1 MSAKNNKPTISE
13 KTIKLNELV
22 EWFDSDDFELEAAL
36 DKFAEAE
43 KLANEIEA
51 DLLAMK
57 NTITIVKKKFNEAE

>member
-1 MSAKNNKPTISE
+1 MSAKSNNPSISE

-43 KLANEIEA
+43 KLATEIEA

>member
-1 MSAKNNKPTISE
+1 MSVKNNMSISE

-22 EWFDSDDFELEAAL
+22 AWFDSDEFQLESAL

-43 KLANEIEA
+43 KLAAEIEA

-57 NTITIVKKKFNEAE
+57 NNISVVKKKFNESE

>member
-1 MSAKNNKPTISE
+1 MSISE

-22 EWFDSDDFELEAAL
+22 AWFDSDEFQLESAL

-43 KLANEIEA
+43 KLAAEIEA

-57 NTITIVKKKFNEAE
+57 NNISVVKKKFNESE

>member
-1 MSAKNNKPTISE
+1 MSVKNNMSISE

-22 EWFDSDDFELEAAL
+22 EWFDGDDFELEAAL

-43 KLANEIEA
+43 KLASEIEA

-57 NTITIVKKKFNEAE
+57 NNISVVKKKFNEAE

>member
-1 MSAKNNKPTISE
+1 MSVKNKMSISE

-22 EWFDSDDFELEAAL
+22 EWFDSDEFQLEAAL

-43 KLANEIEA
+43 KLAAEIEA

-57 NTITIVKKKFNEAE
+57 NNISVVKKKFTESE

>member
-1 MSAKNNKPTISE
+1 MSQKNKSSISE

-22 EWFDSDDFELEAAL
+22 EWFDSDDFELELAL

-43 KLANEIEA
+43 KLASEIEA

-57 NTITIVKKKFNEAE
+57 NNISIVKKKFNESE

>member
-1 MSAKNNKPTISE
+1 MPEKNSTSISE

-22 EWFDSDDFELEAAL
+22 EWFDSDDFELEEAL

-43 KLANEIEA
+43 KLASEIEA

-57 NTITIVKKKFNEAE
+57 NSITVVKKKFNEAE

>member
-1 MSAKNNKPTISE
+1 MSAKSKASISE

-22 EWFDSDDFELEAAL
+22 EWFDSEDFELEEAL

-43 KLANEIEA
+43 KLASEIEA

-57 NTITIVKKKFNEAE
+57 NSISIVKKKFNEAD

>member
-22 EWFDSDDFELEAAL
+22 EWFDRDDFELEAAL

>member
-1 MSAKNNKPTISE
+1 MSAKNNLSISE

-22 EWFDSDDFELEAAL
+22 EWFDSDNFELEEAL

-43 KLANEIEA
+43 KLASDIEA

-57 NTITIVKKKFNEAE
+57 NSINVVKKKFNGAE

>member
-1 MSAKNNKPTISE
+1 MSAKNNLSISE

-22 EWFDSDDFELEAAL
+22 EWFDSDDFELEEAL

-43 KLANEIEA
+43 KLATEIET

-57 NTITIVKKKFNEAE
+57 NSINVVKKKFNGEE

>member
-1 MSAKNNKPTISE
+1 MSAKSNMSISE

-22 EWFDSDDFELEAAL
+22 GWFDGDDFELEAAL

-43 KLANEIEA
+43 KLASEIEA

-57 NTITIVKKKFNEAE
+57 NNISIVKKKFNEAE

>member
-1 MSAKNNKPTISE
+1 MSQKNNTSISE

-22 EWFDSDDFELEAAL
+22 EWFDSDDFELELAL

-43 KLANEIEA
+43 KLASEIEA

-57 NTITIVKKKFNEAE
+57 NNISIVKKKFNEAE

>member
-1 MSAKNNKPTISE
+1 MSAKSKASISE

-22 EWFDSDDFELEAAL
+22 EWFDSQDFELEEAL

-43 KLANEIEA
+43 KFASEIEA

-57 NTITIVKKKFNEAE
+57 NSITIVKKKFNEAD

>member
-13 KTIKLNELV
+13 KTIKLNDLV

>member
-1 MSAKNNKPTISE
+1 MPEKNNTSISE

-22 EWFDSDDFELEAAL
+22 EWFDSDDFELEEAL

-43 KLANEIEA
+43 KLASEIEA

-57 NTITIVKKKFNEAE
+57 NNITIVKKKFNEAE